1 MEGSAN
7 NVIPLRRSGFAPED
21 VDAIEMIMRV
31 HVGEE
36 VSLRDMEITDEP
48 LDSIARRMAAEPGA
62 IQSESHGWRFPVTQW
77 RFRPCDGTRL
87 VLTVIDEGRRRIFKH
102 RIEAV
107 SG

>member
-7 NVIPLRRSGFAPED
+7 NIIPLRRNGFAPED

-31 HVGEE
+31 HLGEE
-36 VSLRDMEITDEP
+36 VSLRDMEITDET
-48 LDSIARRMAAEPGA
+48 LQSISKRMAAEPGTT
-62 IQSESHGWRFPVTQW
+62 QSESRGWRFPVMQW
-77 RFRPCDGTRL
+77 RFRPRDGTRL
-87 VLTVIDEGRRRIFKH
+87 VLIVIDEGRRRIFKH